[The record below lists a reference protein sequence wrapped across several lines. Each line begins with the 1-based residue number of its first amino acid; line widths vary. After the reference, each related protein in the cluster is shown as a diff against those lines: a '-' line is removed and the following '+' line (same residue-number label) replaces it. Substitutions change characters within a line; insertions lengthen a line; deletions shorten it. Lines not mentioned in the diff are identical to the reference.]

1 MNQASSESGQ
11 SSPPAPPSW
20 ELWRSFLAVVEHG
33 SLSGAA
39 RALKLTQPSISRH
52 VNALEQCLNAA
63 LFTRS
68 RHGLNPT
75 PLATSLLAQVQS
87 MASAAESLLRSA
99 SAASAQAQGIV
110 RITASEMVGTM
121 VLPPMLAAFRE
132 QHPAIV
138 VELALSNRNDDL
150 LLRQADIAVR
160 MQRPTQAAL
169 VARHVGSVKAG
180 LFAHQSYARRHGLPG
195 NLQALFA
202 HPLIGVDRD
211 ETPLQHPALAK
222 LGLSRESFA
231 LRCDSDVAQWMA
243 MRAGFGIGA
252 CQHSLVAEDPQYLH
266 VLPEEV
272 QWNYEMWLA
281 MHEDQRDT
289 LRIRLLFD
297 HLANGLQRHLSQT
310 ATAPQPPGPAC

>member
-1 MNQASSESGQ
+1 MNQASSEPEQ
-11 SSPPAPPSW
+11 NNTPAPPSW

-52 VNALEQCLNAA
+52 INALEQCLNAA

-75 PLATSLLAQVQS
+75 PLANSLLAQVQT
-87 MASAAESLLRSA
+87 MASAANSLMRTA
-99 SAASAQAQGIV
+99 SAASTQAQGTV
-110 RITASEMVGTM
+110 RISASEMVGTM

-138 VELALSNRNDDL
+138 VELALSNRNEDL
-150 LLRQADIAVR
+150 LQRQADIAVR

-180 LFAHQSYARRHGLPG
+180 LFAHQSYARRHGLPSD
-195 NLQALFA
+195 LQALFM

-211 ETPLQHPALAK
+211 ETPLQHPALVK

-231 LRCDSDVAQWMA
+231 LRCDSEVAQWMA
-243 MRAGFGIGA
+243 VQAGFGIGA
-252 CQHSLVAEDPQYLH
+252 CQLSLVVGDPQYLH

-310 ATAPQPPGPAC
+310 TTVPQLPGPHA